1 MKKYLI
7 CFLAVFLSTVNLFA
21 QPDYSSITFKSKLH
35 EYKKKKPDLTA
46 VDFDKGNL
54 KEVVKLLG
62 SQFYSDTEIDDIT
75 DRIWLSFTDPEKF
88 DFVFKDLAIQTQPNW
103 NKKNARGQII
113 LEPNPFLAEWT
124 QSDGELQYMQR
135 AFANILSYYNLMAY
149 SDDAISTKK
158 SIGKL
163 LFTRKMAFKQA
174 SSGDWTNSYLK
185 YVNTL
190 VKPKGYTALIAQ
202 GGYDFLI
209 CKTTDVNALED
220 LMIKLHWNFIEP

>member
-7 CFLAVFLSTVNLFA
+7 CFLAVVLSTVNLFA

-35 EYKKKKPDLTA
+35 EYKTKKPDLTA
-46 VDFDKGNL
+46 VDFDKSNL
-54 KEVVKLLG
+54 KELLQLLG
-62 SQFYSDTEIDDIT
+62 SKFYSDTEINDIT

-124 QSDGELQYMQR
+124 QSDGELQYLQQ
-135 AFANILSYYNLMAY
+135 ALANILSYYNLMAY
-149 SDDAISTKK
+149 SEDAISTKK
-158 SIGKL
+158 SISKL
-163 LFTRKMAFKQA
+163 LFTRKMTFKPA
-174 SSGDWTNSYLK
+174 TSGDWTNSYLK
-185 YVNTL
+185 YVNSI
-190 VKPKGYTALIAQ
+190 VKPKGYTALISE

-220 LMIKLHWNFIEP
+220 LLIKLKWHFTEP